1 MNDEY
6 NEILNDITA
15 LKNNM
20 LELKETTDRLTSI
33 VNCIVKLANEYAN
46 DKDVDDGK

>member
-15 LKNNM
+15 LKNDV
-20 LELKETTDRLTSI
+20 LELKETADRLTSI
-33 VNCIVKLANEYAN
+33 VNCIVKLASEYAN
-46 DKDVDDGK
+46 DKEVDDGK